1 MVIFIDNMT
10 EHRPTAMHITE
21 ETNDVLS
28 VRPFDNQLRPSS
40 ELHPDLLQPPFTLL
54 LVAPKGSGKS
64 TTILRLIYGNK
75 RSCKQKKSNTHHKF
89 YRHFFEKIYVFSPT
103 WEMDPK
109 TQRCKIPS
117 DQIFDDPDDYEEIIT
132 EILEAQQ
139 EEIAEDGK
147 SEAPNILM
155 VFSDLAGTKLFSS
168 KKGIMNKLAFNHRHY
183 KVSLIIDTQSLRQIN
198 PAFRENLSG
207 IMLFAGINNRLELKK
222 IYEEYL
228 GRYREQEAH
237 EILAYVFK
245 DSPFNFL
252 FINFQK
258 RGRLYKNFNPL
269 QINTDKTPST

>member
-1 MVIFIDNMT
+1 
-10 EHRPTAMHITE
+10 MHIE
-21 ETNDVLS
+21 EQPNDVLT

-40 ELHPDLLQPPFTLL
+40 QLHPDLLQPPFTLL

-75 RSCKQKKSNTHHKF
+75 RCKKTKDTHHKF
-89 YRHFFEKIYVFSPT
+89 YRHFFDKIYVFSPT

-117 DQIFDDPDDYEEIIT
+117 DQIFEEPEEFEEIIS
-132 EILEAQQ
+132 ELLEGQ
-139 EEIAEDGK
+139 AEDIAADGK
-147 SEAPNILM
+147 QEADNILLI
-155 VFSDLAGTKLFSS
+155 FSDLAGTKLFGQ

-183 KVSLIIDTQSLRQIN
+183 NVSLIIDTQSLRQIN

-207 IMLFAGINNRLELKK
+207 IMLFAGINNRMELKK

-228 GRYREQEAH
+228 GRYSEKEAQQ
-237 EILAYVFK
+237 ILDYTFR

-252 FINFQK
+252 YINFQK
-258 RGRLYKNFNPL
+258 RGQMHKNFNTL
-269 QINTDKTPST
+269 NITQ